1 MAPHI
6 DEVASTV
13 SKSIGIIC
21 RLKHI
26 VPPEVLKTLYSSL
39 ILPYFSYCNIVWGN
53 TSRTNLD
60 KLIVLQK
67 KIVRILTNSPFRTHS
82 QPILQNLKYLSVINL
97 NKYQQGLFM
106 YKYYR
111 KLLPYSY
118 MHMFTPNLNAHSYGT
133 RASSDLQYKT
143 THHRTSAFQ
152 KNIKYTG
159 PKLWNTCHYLSK
171 NRTPTISS
179 KVN

>member
-1 MAPHI
+1 M
-6 DEVASTV
+6 
-13 SKSIGIIC
+13 
-21 RLKHI
+21 
-26 VPPEVLKTLYSSL
+26 
-39 ILPYFSYCNIVWGN
+39 WGN

-60 KLIVLQK
+60 KLIALQK
-67 KIVRILTNSPFRTHS
+67 KIVRILTNSPFRAHS

-118 MHMFTPNLNAHSYGT
+118 MHMFTPNLNVHSYGT
-133 RASSDLQYKT
+133 RASSDLQYKIP
-143 THHRTSAFQ
+143 HHRTSAFQ

-159 PKLWNTCHYLSK
+159 PNLWNTLPLSLKKSNSYNTLKSKLKSYLLY
-171 NRTPTISS
+171 NAPF
-179 KVN
+179 VV